1 MEEISAQVR
10 LAEMV
15 DCYQK
20 LVFSVCYKIS
30 GDYFAAEDLT
40 QETFLSAY
48 QKWDSFD
55 GLNEKAWICR
65 IAANKSI
72 DFMRSAGRRQV
83 PTEDEFFHN
92 QEERHSLPEQII
104 IESEIKLRLSKCCE
118 KLKPPYNEIAR
129 AYYLDERSA
138 SEIAAE
144 RKAKLK
150 TIQTQIYRAREQ
162 LRIMFGKEELI

>member
-1 MEEISAQVR
+1 MISAQAR
-10 LAEMV
+10 LADMV

-20 LVFSVCYKIS
+20 LVFSVCYKIA

-55 GLNEKAWICR
+55 GTNEKAWICR

-72 DFMRSAGRRQV
+72 DFLRSAGRRQI
-83 PTEDEFFHN
+83 PTEDGFFN
-92 QEERHSLPEQII
+92 SQEERHSLPEQVC
-104 IESEIKLRLSKCCE
+104 IENEIKQRMRSCCD

-129 AYYLDERSA
+129 AYYLEERSA

-144 RKAKLK
+144 RKQKIK
-150 TIQTQIYRAREQ
+150 TIQTQIYRTREQ
-162 LRIMFGKEELI
+162 LRKMFGKEELI